1 MPGWLLPAIAT
12 AAGVIGQI
20 GTNKSNRAEAER
32 NRQFQERM
40 SSTAAQR
47 AVRDYEAAGLNPALA
62 YDRSASSP
70 AGAQAIIGNP
80 LSEVTSS
87 AMQAKQLQIALD
99 TAKVQNEKARQETRA
114 QQTIADHAE
123 ELQRAI
129 INANRSAGHRDETA
143 AQVNMEQTR
152 LQKQQ
157 HEFLKV
163 HQPITIQAQQ
173 IENTLKQLMVP
184 GMKNTAEFEE
194 MMGRLRPGI
203 GTAKTLAEILKLMSK

>member
-1 MPGWLLPAIAT
+1 MPAWLLPAIAT
-12 AAGVIGQI
+12 AAGVLGQI
-20 GTNKSNRAEAER
+20 GTNKGNRAEAQR
-32 NRQFQERM
+32 NREFQERM

-47 AVRDYEAAGLNPALA
+47 AVKDYEAAGLNPALA
-62 YDRSASSP
+62 YDRTASSP
-70 AGAQAIIGNP
+70 GGAQATIGNP
-80 LSEVTSS
+80 LSEVNAN
-87 AMQAKQLQIALD
+87 AMQHRQLQMALKS
-99 TAKVQNEKARQETRA
+99 AEIQNEKTREEARA
-114 QQTIADHAE
+114 SKIIADHTE

-184 GMKNTAEFEE
+184 GMKNTAAFEE

-203 GTAKTLAEILKLMSK
+203 GSAKTLAEILKLLK